1 MFEETRACQMDWMRK
16 SPPPE
21 HSPHAGFR
29 ISPLSLDELHAFLDK
44 CTKDHGITE
53 NSPREER
60 LFRSS
65 IAPFSAASARWVT
78 IGVELPTDHSITDE
92 EELKIDTRGVSEQ
105 ALAPHS
111 HRSWI
116 LAAGG
121 GVDFPTSARVGILLS
136 SLHLSEIIEKA
147 TINRGAR
154 PCICRTESGA
164 LLLAL

>member
-1 MFEETRACQMDWMRK
+1 MDWMRK
-16 SPPPE
+16 YPPE

-29 ISPLSLDELHAFLDK
+29 ILPLSRDELHALVDK

-65 IAPFSAASARWVT
+65 IAPCSAASARWVT
-78 IGVELPTDHSITDE
+78 IGVELPMDHSITDE
-92 EELKIDTRGVSEQ
+92 EKLTMDTRGVSEQ

-121 GVDFPTSARVGILLS
+121 GVDVPTSARVGILLS
-136 SLHLSEIIEKA
+136 FLHLLEVIEKA
-147 TINRGAR
+147 TINRDTR
-154 PCICRTESGA
+154 PCSCRTESGA